1 MDIERYFKSIKKKVD
16 EDYVIANRA
25 REKGVDPRTE
35 VEIPIAT
42 SLAEKSTGL
51 ISTIYPQVADRKIVE
66 RILSLEKEHGSLD
79 PAVAL
84 SIAYEIATE
93 KYCKFKDKIEA
104 IEAGARI
111 AIAYLTLGVV
121 SSPIEGFVIYNL
133 IRLKMEKIILFLF
146 MLGR

>member
-1 MDIERYFKSIKKKVD
+1 MSF
-16 EDYVIANRA
+16 
-25 REKGVDPRTE
+25 

-42 SLAEKSTGL
+42 SLAEKATEL

-84 SIAYEIATE
+84 SIAYEIASE

-121 SSPIEGFVIYNL
+121 SSPIEGFVNL
-133 IRLKMEKIILFLF
+133 QFNKTKEGEDYFVPFYAGPIRSAGGTEAAFSVVIIDYLRDLN
-146 MLGR
+146 GN